1 MRLLIYATA
10 GRTKARPPALRA
22 TYSTPTSRRSLMSP
36 SSIPEQTSPA
46 TSRSSGPG
54 WCQEDRRP
62 LSSGHVAA
70 VVSGRPSACAIGQ
83 LGSRSRAAV
92 PVRLYGRRQ
101 LRKLSELA
109 SGPVRDRLE
118 LESCPLRSSLLPS
131 KATRESAM
139 FAVHGVQM
147 GLVWCLARRSALPK
161 DGGDC
166 NAGMNVIFERDKLQF
181 ASWYT
186 LERARSGKCKY
197 RWQLVPAFPCDQ
209 GGGCPA
215 RRGSHR
221 GAVRRLEQAG
231 APAIS
236 GA

>member
-1 MRLLIYATA
+1 MDIRDGGARIREEIVGGVRLLIYATA
-10 GRTKARPPALRA
+10 GRTKARTPALRA

-118 LESCPLRSSLLPS
+118 LESCPLRFIASSFKGHTGECDVRGSWCPN
-131 KATRESAM
+131 
-139 FAVHGVQM
+139 GI
-147 GLVWCLARRSALPK
+147 GLVLGKEECFA
-161 DGGDC
+161 
-166 NAGMNVIFERDKLQF
+166 ERWWRLQ
-181 ASWYT
+181 
-186 LERARSGKCKY
+186 
-197 RWQLVPAFPCDQ
+197 RWHECD
-209 GGGCPA
+209 
-215 RRGSHR
+215 
-221 GAVRRLEQAG
+221 
-231 APAIS
+231 I
-236 GA
+236 